1 VGGNEVKLEANAMAG
16 GKGLAE
22 VFEQAKASA

>member
-1 VGGNEVKLEANAMAG
+1 VKLEANAMAG